1 LSTTETRSYR
11 GTEDLSAYLDS
22 RQEPKWMRAIRAE
35 AFKRFSALE
44 WPTTRDEEWRRSDI
58 SNYDFDAY
66 TFSVDAVGKQ
76 EAAAGKGRASAKI
89 PPGYAGY
96 ARFENGRCTALALQ
110 PDLAERGV
118 RLLSLNELLA
128 GLASDEKGGK
138 PAAGSALSGAPE
150 IKALEH
156 LLKRSVETAD
166 NRVQAWHYTAITH
179 GIFFYVP
186 TFVEIDQPVLVEY
199 HASGDSVLSQPET
212 AVVLE
217 KGARARLVQ
226 KASSEEEGELLVNEA
241 SDVMVKD
248 AASLYLLSVE
258 DLNIDSSWFS
268 NGSSWVSRD
277 GSLVHFAAVFG
288 GMFAKNRFDCVL
300 DGPGSDVR
308 LNGIYFGRED
318 QHFDVRTVQHHN
330 APHAVSRTYYKG
342 AVKDEAHAI
351 YQGLIQVAHEATRTD
366 AFLEDKNLILNDG
379 ARADS
384 IPSLQINT
392 DDVKCSHGSTTGR
405 LDETQVFYLMARGY
419 DRVEAEEMLVEGFFG
434 DLIDHAPEVVHEDL
448 RSIIRD
454 RLLSAPD
461 DEDDDE

>member
-1 LSTTETRSYR
+1 
-11 GTEDLSAYLDS
+11 
-22 RQEPKWMRAIRAE
+22 MRAIRAQ
-35 AFKRFSALE
+35 AFKRFTALE
-44 WPTTRDEEWRRSDI
+44 WPTTREEEWRRSDI
-58 SNYDFDAY
+58 SNYDFDSFTLSDDGAADQ
-66 TFSVDAVGKQ
+66 TGAAAVKA
-76 EAAAGKGRASAKI
+76 EAATSAI
-89 PPGYAGY
+89 PSGYSGY

-110 PDLAERGV
+110 TALVERGV
-118 RLLSLNELLA
+118 KLVSLNDFF
-128 GLASDEKGGK
+128 ASLSAEEEGSTPASA
-138 PAAGSALSGAPE
+138 PAA
-150 IKALEH
+150 KALEH

-166 NRVQAWHYTAITH
+166 NRIQAWHYTAITH
-179 GIFFYVP
+179 GVFFYVP
-186 TFVEIDQPVLVEY
+186 TFVEIVEPILVEY
-199 HASGDSVLSQPET
+199 HVSGDSVLSQPET

-217 KGARARLVQ
+217 KGARAQLVQ
-226 KASSEEEGELLVNEA
+226 RVSGEEEGELLVNEA

-248 AASLYLLSVE
+248 AASFYLLSVE

-405 LDETQVFYLMARGY
+405 IDESQVFYLMVRGY

-434 DLIDHAPEVVHEDL
+434 DLIDHAPEPARKGL
-448 RSIIRD
+448 RGAIRE
-454 RLLSAPD
+454 RLLSETD
-461 DEDDDE
+461 DEDDDA